1 MEKKIHNKLVRD
13 NIPNIISNNGE
24 YFSIRTLSDEE
35 LEKET
40 NKKMK
45 EELNEVINSKTNE
58 ELTSELGDLLEVI
71 LLKAELHNISFDDI
85 EKSRLKK
92 QEKNGAFNKRI
103 FLISTADKEY
113 VDHNKGCITCI
124 NGSCTLPTNEKYD
137 YEDDGK
143 PAGYYCVGYK
153 SVYEKLKK

>member
-58 ELTSELGDLLEVI
+58 ELISELGDLLEVI

-92 QEKNGAFNKRI
+92 QEKMVR
-103 FLISTADKEY
+103 LTKEY
-113 VDHNKGCITCI
+113 F
-124 NGSCTLPTNEKYD
+124 
-137 YEDDGK
+137 
-143 PAGYYCVGYK
+143 
-153 SVYEKLKK
+153 